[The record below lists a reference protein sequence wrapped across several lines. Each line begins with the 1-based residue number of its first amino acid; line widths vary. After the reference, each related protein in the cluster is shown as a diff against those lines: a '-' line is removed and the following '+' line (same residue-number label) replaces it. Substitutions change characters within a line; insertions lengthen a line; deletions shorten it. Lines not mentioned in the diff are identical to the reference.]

1 MTIINEVDSHN
12 NLQELKNDYE
22 KTKFVV
28 EKVRAEKAKFYNEL
42 SQVTINL
49 HELENNYQNLL
60 AENN

>member
-22 KTKFVV
+22 KTKFIV

-42 SQVTINL
+42 S
-49 HELENNYQNLL
+49 
-60 AENN
+60 